1 MQPLA
6 IKFIELLESKQ
17 LLSDDV
23 IIELRRQ
30 VAESKVKLSPE
41 LIAKLLVD
49 NGHLTKFQATRLV
62 AELATGRPVASSS
75 GAAKATEDE
84 LGLAPSSSTVEVLL
98 DDDEVVGVES
108 VDVIDDA
115 VPVIDVVES
124 VVDTV
129 EAEPASAFSFDSR
142 PPARSSSRSNSM
154 STGNKVSIAQAG
166 ANPWDSFRILGV
178 AVILG
183 IVCVAG
189 FFLVNW
195 MRKGSA
201 DDAIKAADDT
211 YEQRQ
216 YDVAKGAYQ
225 TFSNGWKS
233 HEKAS
238 YARIRAVLAAIR
250 KDIEGSA
257 PITAFKT
264 AEAQLPTIV
273 DEPGLADQQA
283 DLAGALVS
291 LAEKFATRM
300 DSSKEP
306 DQRKELMSE
315 MDKLMEMINDSKFVG
330 TTQRTQQAPTLLK
343 IEESRARIQ
352 REIRRDDEL
361 TVALKQIDQLLE
373 EKEVQKAYD
382 VRKQLI
388 NQYPLLETNAELV
401 KRVRQASDTQR
412 GLVKDFS
419 STAKML
425 GEPSPDAA
433 KSFVFANRE
442 GNPVS
447 DLEGT
452 VLYFKVKGSVYA
464 INAASGEVLW
474 NKHVG
479 IGLDSYPVR
488 LEAVPN
494 SDVLVAEAEAGR
506 LHRLAGESGASKWSL
521 DFAEPILTPV
531 VEKEDLFI
539 STYSGKIYSLDAVS
553 GQTKWVKQLP
563 QSINVSPCV
572 VVGKKH
578 IYQPADHSNIYL
590 LDRQSGSCS
599 EVFYLGHRQG
609 SVVVP
614 PVLVQGLLFVIENIS
629 NDAARIRILQPANEG
644 MKSVQNAI
652 AIEGNVIATPAIDRS
667 RVLVQS
673 DLGTTLA
680 LDVESNNEKDKVTV
694 MARIPKNLDTPKLT
708 WTAFNQNSIWL
719 AEGRLARFDLVV
731 STGTFKR
738 DWSENEG
745 DQFVAPLQLFGKTLI
760 HARRLRGNQGVR
772 ISAIGAADRQ
782 EYWKLDLAEPVS
794 VIVKK
799 QQKGFAAITSSGNY
813 YSVTNKPLITKAEAS
828 ASQSPGMRWFGNATW
843 LSPTQAILLNR
854 SNAKEFALYNE
865 GTSPLRLLN
874 VAFGSASPTSEAV
887 LAGDKLVVGLDNGQL
902 VMFDPTTGSLI
913 GAPYQPALKPSAKVQ
928 WNKPVYLADS
938 RSIVIASDLKRVVRL
953 DTKDSLRQI
962 SDVGVENNLI
972 GPLAIVGSNVIAVQA
987 GGSAD
992 EISVFNSTSLAESK
1006 GSVLEGKLV
1015 AGPFGGTEIG
1025 LVQTNQKLL
1034 GIDSEGKAKWTIE
1047 FPNSQIVGE
1056 PVMVGSNFLISTR
1069 AGKLWSIDSSSGEIL
1084 GSSDLGQP
1092 LSTAPMVVDGRVLL
1106 GTDEGAI
1113 MVTAVPTSSPQTS
1126 STPTTKT
1133 VGGQQ

>member
-62 AELATGRPVASSS
+62 AELATDRPATTTS
-75 GAAKATEDE
+75 GSAKATEDE
-84 LGLAPSSSTVEVLL
+84 LGLAPSTNTAEVLV
-98 DDDEVVGVES
+98 DDEVVGVEA

-124 VVDTV
+124 VVEVV
-129 EAEPASAFSFDSR
+129 EAVEGEPASAFSFDSR
-142 PPARSSSRSNSM
+142 PPARSSSRTK
-154 STGNKVSIAQAG
+154 STSSGKASIAQAG
-166 ANPWDSFRILGV
+166 PNPWDSFRILGV

-189 FFLVNW
+189 FFLLNW
-195 MRKGSA
+195 MRKDSA
-201 DDAIKAADDT
+201 EDAIKLADET

-216 YDVAKGAYQ
+216 YDAAKSSYQ
-225 TFSNGWKS
+225 TFANSWKS

-238 YARIRAVLAAIR
+238 FARIRAVLASIR
-250 KDIEGSA
+250 KDVEGST
-257 PITAFKT
+257 PITALKT

-291 LAEKFATRM
+291 LAEKFASRM
-300 DSSKEP
+300 DNTKDS
-306 DQRKELMSE
+306 DQRKELMTE
-315 MDKLMEMINDSKFVG
+315 MDKLMAMINDSKFVG
-330 TTQRTQQAPTLLK
+330 ANQRTQQGPALLK

-361 TVALKQIDQLLE
+361 VVALKQIDQLLE

-388 NQYPLLETNAELV
+388 NQYPLLEANAELV
-401 KRVRQASDTQR
+401 KRVRQASETQR
-412 GLVKDFS
+412 GLVKDS
-419 STAKML
+419 DSTAKIL
-425 GEPSPDAA
+425 SEPSPDAV
-433 KSFVFANRE
+433 KSFVFAHRDE
-442 GNPVS
+442 KSVT

-452 VLYFKVKGSVYA
+452 VVYFKVKGSVYA
-464 INAASGEVLW
+464 INASNGEVLW
-474 NKHVG
+474 NKYVG

-488 LEAVPN
+488 MDDSPN

-506 LHRLAGESGASKWSL
+506 LHRMAGESGASKWSL
-521 DFAEPILTPV
+521 DFAEPILSPV
-531 VEKEDLFI
+531 IEREDLFV
-539 STYSGKIYSLDAVS
+539 STYSGKIYSLDAGT

-563 QSINVSPCV
+563 QSVSVSPCV
-572 VVGKKH
+572 VAGKKH

-590 LDRQSGSCS
+590 IDRQSGACA

-609 SVVVP
+609 GIMVQ

-652 AIEGNVIATPAIDRS
+652 AIEGSVIAKPTIDRT

-772 ISAIGAADRQ
+772 ITAIGAADRQ

-799 QQKGFAAITSSGNY
+799 QQKGFGAITSSGNY
-813 YSVTNKPLITKAEAS
+813 FSVTNKPLITKADAS
-828 ASQSPGMRWFGNATW
+828 ASQSAGMRWFANPTW

-913 GAPYQPALKPSAKVQ
+913 GAPYQPALKPNAKVL
-928 WNKPVYLADS
+928 WNKPVYLAES
-938 RSIVIASDLKRVVRL
+938 RSIVIASDLKRIVRL

-962 SDVGVENNLI
+962 SDAAVENNLI
-972 GPLAIVGSNVIAVQA
+972 GPLAVVGTKVVAVQA

-992 EISVFNSTSLAESK
+992 EILVFDSTSLAESK
-1006 GSVLEGKLV
+1006 GSILEGKLV
-1015 AGPFGGTEIG
+1015 AGPFGGAEVG

-1034 GIDSEGKAKWTIE
+1034 GIDSDGKAKWTIE

-1069 AGKLWSIDSSSGEIL
+1069 AGNLWSIDSSSGEIL
-1084 GSSDLGQP
+1084 GSSELGQP

-1113 MVTAVPTSSPQTS
+1113 LVTTIPTA
-1126 STPTTKT
+1126 KA